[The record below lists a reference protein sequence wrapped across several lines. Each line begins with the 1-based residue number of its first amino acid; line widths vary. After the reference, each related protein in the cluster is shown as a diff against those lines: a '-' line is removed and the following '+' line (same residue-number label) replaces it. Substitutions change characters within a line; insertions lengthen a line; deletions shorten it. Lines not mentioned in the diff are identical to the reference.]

1 MNITEFQEML
11 FRQGQEYGYTD
22 MEIYYS
28 GSRAISTAIRKG
40 EVDTYRIAETN
51 GLSFRG
57 TIGGKLGY
65 AFTEKIAAD
74 SIPFLLEEAE
84 GNAAVLE
91 LEDEAE
97 LFAGSAEYPQLQ
109 TYSAGLMQTDP
120 ERLIQ
125 AAQQVERLVLEKD
138 DRITM
143 VRQSAAS
150 VREHELLIAN
160 TKGLYCHQ
168 QDSIGSVSVYLL
180 AGEEQETVSGGWF
193 DYSLTDFSDIRL
205 EEIAV
210 RAVNET
216 VSKLGASSVASDN
229 YPVILREDAASNLLQ
244 THASIFSAENV
255 EKGFSSLVGKL
266 GQRIAG
272 SNITLIDDPL
282 LPGVPGASIFDA
294 EGVAARRNEL
304 IREGT
309 LMIFL
314 HNRKTASKAGLE
326 TTGNASKGGYKGK
339 IGVSY
344 HNLYLVPG
352 TRSLDEL
359 IASTERGI
367 LITELQGLH
376 AGTNPTSGNFSLACL
391 GYLIE
396 NGKISRPVNQITVSG
411 NFYDLIG
418 EVEEVGNDLRFT
430 GSCTSPSLKI
440 RSLSISGA

>member
-1 MNITEFQEML
+1 MNITDFQEML
-11 FRQGQEYGYTD
+11 FRQGEQYGYTD

-28 GSRAISTAIRKG
+28 GSRAISVVVRQS
-40 EVDTYRIAETN
+40 EVDTYRITETN

-57 TIGGKLGY
+57 VIGGKMGY
-65 AFTEKIAAD
+65 AFTEKIAED
-74 SIPFLLEEAE
+74 SMMFLLEEAE

-91 LEDEAE
+91 MEDDDE
-97 LFAGSAEYPQLQ
+97 LFAGSEQYPQLN
-109 TYSAGLMQTDP
+109 TYSALLMQTDP
-120 ERLIQ
+120 DILIQ
-125 AAQQVERLVLEKD
+125 AAQKVERAVLASDE
-138 DRITM
+138 RISM

-160 TKGLYCHQ
+160 TRGLHCHQ
-168 QDSIGSVSVYLL
+168 QDSVGSVSVYLL
-180 AGEEQETVSGGWF
+180 AGEGQDTVTGGWF
-193 DYSLTDFSDIRL
+193 EYSLTDFSEIQL
-205 EEIAV
+205 EQIAA
-210 RAVNET
+210 RAVEET
-216 VSKLGASSVASDN
+216 VSKLGAASVPSDN
-229 YPVILREDAASNLLQ
+229 YPVILREDAASSLLQ

-282 LPGVPGASIFDA
+282 MPGVPGASIFDA

-304 IREGT
+304 IQEGT
-309 LMIFL
+309 LMTFL
-314 HNRKTASKAGLE
+314 HNRKTAAKAGAE

-344 HNLYLVPG
+344 HNLYLQPG

-411 NFYDLIG
+411 NFYDLLG
-418 EVEEVGNDLRFT
+418 EVEELGNDLRFT

-440 RSLSISGA
+440 ASLSISGS

>member
-1 MNITEFQEML
+1 MNITQFQETL
-11 FRQGQEYGYTD
+11 FRQGEQYGYTD

-28 GSRAISTAIRKG
+28 GSRAISVVVRQS
-40 EVDTYRIAETN
+40 EVDTYRITETN

-57 TIGGKLGY
+57 MIGGKLGY
-65 AFTEKIAAD
+65 AFTEKIAED
-74 SIPFLLEEAE
+74 SIAFLLEEAE

-91 LEDEAE
+91 MEDDDE
-97 LFAGSAEYPQLQ
+97 LFAGSEKYPQLD
-109 TYSAGLMQTDP
+109 TYSALLMQTDP
-120 ERLIQ
+120 DTLIE
-125 AAQQVERLVLEKD
+125 AAKTVERIVLEQD
-138 DRITM
+138 ERIAM

-160 TKGLYCHQ
+160 TRGLHCHQ
-168 QDSIGSVSVYLL
+168 QDSVGSVSIYLL
-180 AGEEQETVSGGWF
+180 AGEEQETVTGGWF
-193 DYSLTDFSDIRL
+193 DYSLTDFSLIRL
-205 EEIAV
+205 EEIAA
-210 RAVNET
+210 RAVAET
-216 VSKLGASSVASDN
+216 VSKLGAAPVPSDN
-229 YPVILREDAASNLLQ
+229 YPIILREDAASNLLQ

-282 LPGVPGASIFDA
+282 MTGVPGTSGFDA
-294 EGVAARRNEL
+294 EGVAAQRNEL
-304 IREGT
+304 IHEGT
-309 LMIFL
+309 LMTFL
-314 HNRKTASKAGLE
+314 HNRKTAAKAGVE
-326 TTGNASKGGYKGK
+326 TTGNAAKGGYKGK
-339 IGVSY
+339 IGVSH
-344 HNLYLVPG
+344 HNLYLAPG

-396 NGKISRPVNQITVSG
+396 NGNISRPVNQITVSG
-411 NFYDLIG
+411 NFYDLLG
-418 EVEEVGNDLRFT
+418 EVEELGNDLRFI

-440 RSLSISGA
+440 ASLSISGS

>member
-1 MNITEFQEML
+1 MNITEFQETL

-91 LEDEAE
+91 LEDEAD
-97 LFAGSAEYPQLQ
+97 LFAGSVEYPQLQ
-109 TYSAGLMQTDP
+109 TYSAALMQTDP

-138 DRITM
+138 NRITM

-160 TKGLYCHQ
+160 TKGLHCHQ

-210 RAVNET
+210 RAVDET
-216 VSKLGASSVASDN
+216 VSKLGASSVPSDN

-244 THASIFSAENV
+244 THASVFSAENV

-282 LPGVPGASIFDA
+282 MPGVPGASIFDA

-309 LMIFL
+309 MMTFL

-344 HNLYLVPG
+344 HNLYLAPG

-411 NFYDLIG
+411 NFYDLLS
-418 EVEEVGNDLRFT
+418 EVEELGNDLRFT
-430 GSCTSPSLKI
+430 GSCTSPSLKV

>member
-1 MNITEFQEML
+1 MNITQFQETL
-11 FRQGQEYGYTD
+11 FRQGEQYGYTD

-28 GSRAISTAIRKG
+28 GSRAISVVVRQS
-40 EVDTYRIAETN
+40 EVDTYRITETN

-57 TIGGKLGY
+57 MIGGKLGY
-65 AFTEKIAAD
+65 AFTEKIAED
-74 SIPFLLEEAE
+74 SIAFLLEEAE

-91 LEDEAE
+91 MEDDDE
-97 LFAGSAEYPQLQ
+97 LFAGSEKYPQLD
-109 TYSAGLMQTDP
+109 TYSALLMQTDP
-120 ERLIQ
+120 DTLIE
-125 AAQQVERLVLEKD
+125 AAKTVERIVLKQDE
-138 DRITM
+138 RIAM
-143 VRQSAAS
+143 VRQSSAS

-160 TKGLYCHQ
+160 TRGLHCHQ
-168 QDSIGSVSVYLL
+168 QDSVGSVSVYLL
-180 AGEEQETVSGGWF
+180 AGEEQETVTGGWF
-193 DYSLTDFSDIRL
+193 DYSLTDFSLIRL
-205 EEIAV
+205 EEIAA
-210 RAVNET
+210 RAVAET
-216 VSKLGASSVASDN
+216 VSKLGAAPVPSDN
-229 YPVILREDAASNLLQ
+229 YPIILREDAASNLLQ

-282 LPGVPGASIFDA
+282 MTGVPGTSGFDA
-294 EGVAARRNEL
+294 EGVAAQRNEL
-304 IREGT
+304 IHEGT
-309 LMIFL
+309 LMTFL
-314 HNRKTASKAGLE
+314 HNRKTAAKAGVE
-326 TTGNASKGGYKGK
+326 TTGNAAKGGYKGK

-344 HNLYLVPG
+344 HNLYLAPG

-396 NGKISRPVNQITVSG
+396 NGNISRPVNQITVSG
-411 NFYDLIG
+411 NFYDLLG
-418 EVEEVGNDLRFT
+418 EVEELGNDLRFI

-440 RSLSISGA
+440 ASLSISGS

>member
-1 MNITEFQEML
+1 MNITQFQETL
-11 FRQGQEYGYTD
+11 FRQGEQYGYTD

-28 GSRAISTAIRKG
+28 GSRAISVVVRQS
-40 EVDTYRIAETN
+40 EVDTYRITETN

-57 TIGGKLGY
+57 MIGGKLGY
-65 AFTEKIAAD
+65 AFTEKIAED
-74 SIPFLLEEAE
+74 SIAFLLEEAE

-91 LEDEAE
+91 MEDDDE
-97 LFAGSAEYPQLQ
+97 LFAGSEKYPQLD
-109 TYSAGLMQTDP
+109 TYSALLMQTDP
-120 ERLIQ
+120 DTLIE
-125 AAQQVERLVLEKD
+125 AAKTVERIVLEQD
-138 DRITM
+138 ERIAM

-160 TKGLYCHQ
+160 TRGLHCHQ
-168 QDSIGSVSVYLL
+168 QDSVGSVSVYLL
-180 AGEEQETVSGGWF
+180 AGEEQETVTGGWF
-193 DYSLTDFSDIRL
+193 DYSLTDFSLIRL
-205 EEIAV
+205 EEIAA
-210 RAVNET
+210 RAVAET
-216 VSKLGASSVASDN
+216 VSKLGAAPVPSDN
-229 YPVILREDAASNLLQ
+229 YPIILREDAASNLLQ

-282 LPGVPGASIFDA
+282 MTGVPGTSGFDA
-294 EGVAARRNEL
+294 EGVAAQRNEL
-304 IREGT
+304 IHEGA
-309 LMIFL
+309 LMTFL
-314 HNRKTASKAGLE
+314 HNRKTAAKAGVE
-326 TTGNASKGGYKGK
+326 TTGNAAKGGYKGK

-344 HNLYLVPG
+344 HNLYLAPG

-359 IASTERGI
+359 VASTERGI

-396 NGKISRPVNQITVSG
+396 NGNISRPVNQITVSG
-411 NFYDLIG
+411 NFYDLLG
-418 EVEEVGNDLRFT
+418 EVEELGNDLRFI

-440 RSLSISGA
+440 ASLSISGS